1 MRIELNPRPSDGHD
15 TQERT
20 GWSHDPLQLSHRLE
34 ITVRINGISIAAET
48 DVFVFIANPDND
60 SVTRVNAASL
70 EVRTSPVEVVNSTQ
84 EMVRRRSSPWM

>member
-15 TQERT
+15 KQERT

-48 DVFVFIANPDND
+48 DVFDDVHAREGLHLAISERQAHEVSMP
-60 SVTRVNAASL
+60 AL
-70 EVRTSPVEVVNSTQ
+70 EIR
-84 EMVRRRSSPWM
+84 